1 MRYLWRVFLAL
12 GQNRYCAGKLEAVVD
27 MTRTNHLAV
36 FDIAT
41 NLRRLNIGAWAWG
54 LGLGA

>member
-1 MRYLWRVFLAL
+1 MRYLWRVFLAP

-27 MTRTNHLAV
+27 MVRANHLAV

-41 NLRRLNIGAWAWG
+41 NLRRLNIGA
-54 LGLGA
+54 